1 MSLKSRFKKFRNDYV
16 LNQVK
21 NVKIPDFDTSVVKR
35 YEYIFSGRVQKV
47 GFRLELSELSK
58 RLGLVGYC
66 KNLEDGSVYAHIQG
80 EKNKIEFLVKFM
92 ESLKRMKITDKSIK
106 ELDLEND
113 NDFLIV

>member
-1 MSLKSRFKKFRNDYV
+1 MSFKSKFKKFRNDYV

-21 NVKIPDFDTSVVKR
+21 NVKIPNFNTSEVKR

-80 EKNKIEFLVKFM
+80 EIDKIDFLVKFM
-92 ESLKRMKITDKSIK
+92 ESLKRMKISNKTIK

-113 NDFLIV
+113 HDFLIV

>member
-21 NVKIPDFDTSVVKR
+21 NVKIPAFETSVVKR
-35 YEYIFSGRVQKV
+35 YEYIFSGKVQKV

-80 EKNKIEFLVKFM
+80 ETNKIDFLVKFM
-92 ESLKRMKITDKSIK
+92 ESLRRMKITNKSIK
-106 ELDLEND
+106 ELDLVDED
-113 NDFLIV
+113 DFRII

>member
-1 MSLKSRFKKFRNDYV
+1 MSIKSKFKEFRNNYV

-21 NVKIPDFDTSVVKR
+21 NVKIPAFEVSEVKR

-66 KNLEDGSVYAHIQG
+66 KNLEDGSVYAYIQG
-80 EKNKIEFLVKFM
+80 EVNKINFLVRFM
-92 ESLKRMKITDKSIK
+92 ESLKRMKISNKSIK
-106 ELDLEND
+106 ELDLGNED
-113 NDFLIV
+113 DFRIM

>member
-21 NVKIPDFDTSVVKR
+21 NVKIPEFSASEVKR
-35 YEYIFSGRVQKV
+35 YEYMFRGKVQKV

-80 EKNKIEFLVKFM
+80 EVNKINFLVQFM
-92 ESLKRMKITDKSIK
+92 ESLKRMKITDISIK
-106 ELDLEND
+106 ELDLVDEND
-113 NDFLIV
+113 FKII